1 VISRGNRTDKQERRG
16 VRLLAIA
23 DPMNDTT
30 TKLNVLFVC
39 IGNSCRSPMAES
51 IALRDAADLFECA
64 SAGLHAL
71 GVVQK
76 QTLQTL
82 ETNGY
87 PTDGL
92 YSKPI
97 LNDAW
102 ADADLVINMSGHPRE
117 RAFASGD
124 WHKVED
130 WDVEDPYGSDPQ
142 VYQRIFEDIRTRI
155 KTLAARLRERERQ
168 SRE

>member
-1 VISRGNRTDKQERRG
+1 
-16 VRLLAIA
+16 
-23 DPMNDTT
+23 
-30 TKLNVLFVC
+30 
-39 IGNSCRSPMAES
+39 MAES

-64 SAGLHAL
+64 SAGLNAL

-76 QTLQTL
+76 QTLQPL
-82 ETNGY
+82 KTNGY

-102 ADADLVINMSGHPRE
+102 ADADLVINMSGYPRA
-117 RAFASGD
+117 RAFARGD

-130 WDVEDPYGSDPQ
+130 WEVEDPYGSDPQ

-155 KTLAARLRERERQ
+155 ETLAARLRERERPRR
-168 SRE
+168 SRS

>member
-1 VISRGNRTDKQERRG
+1 
-16 VRLLAIA
+16 
-23 DPMNDTT
+23 MNDTT

-117 RAFASGD
+117 RAFARGD

>member
-1 VISRGNRTDKQERRG
+1 MSADSAETPSR
-16 VRLLAIA
+16 VR
-23 DPMNDTT
+23 
-30 TKLNVLFVC
+30 VLFVC

-51 IALRDAADLFECA
+51 IALRDAADLIETA
-64 SAGLHAL
+64 SAGLNAL

-82 ETNGY
+82 QANGY

-102 ADADLVINMSGHPRE
+102 AEADLVINMSGYPRE
-117 RAFASGD
+117 RAFARGD

-130 WDVEDPYGSDPQ
+130 WDVEDPYGFDAAA
-142 VYQRIFEDIRTRI
+142 YQRTFEDIRNRI
-155 KTLAARLRERERQ
+155 DALIARLRERGRSQ
-168 SRE
+168 A